1 MISVSTGQFSGPLA
15 LLLSLIEK
23 EKMDITQISLAKIA
37 DEYIAYLETV
47 EDISP
52 EQIADF
58 LLVAAKLLYIKSKA
72 LLSYLSTPEQD
83 EEAEDLE
90 RQLRMYQEFLTAA
103 SDIEKILAGKHFSFA
118 KEGKGIGRQVLTKKF
133 YPPKNLLP
141 ENISS
146 VYEDICNR
154 LQFFVEKLREERLEK
169 KISIDER
176 IAHIRNL
183 VSLGKSFSF
192 RQIVSESLNRTEV
205 IVNFLALLELAKQRE
220 LSFSQAE
227 LFGDILIDKLNS

>member
-1 MISVSTGQFSGPLA
+1 MIQVSTGQFSGPLA

-47 EDISP
+47 QDISP

-72 LLSYLSTPEQD
+72 LLPYLSSPEQD

-90 RQLRMYQEFLTAA
+90 RQLRMYKEFLAA
-103 SDIEKILAGKHFSFA
+103 ATGMEKILAGKHFSFA
-118 KEGKGIGRQVLTKKF
+118 KEGKGVSRQGLTKKF
-133 YPPKNLLP
+133 YPPKGISGENL
-141 ENISS
+141 SS

-154 LQFFVEKLREERLEK
+154 LRFFVQKLREERLER
-169 KISIDER
+169 KINIDER
-176 IAHIRNL
+176 ISHIRNL
-183 VSLGKSFSF
+183 ISLGKRFSF
-192 RQIVSESLNRTEV
+192 KEIISSATNRTEV

-220 LSFSQAE
+220 LSFAQEE
-227 LFGDILIDKLNS
+227 LFGEILIDKLIS